1 MRATPTAIGYLR
13 KDISGVSQ
21 DWDEIQIRS
30 RAKRLGYD
38 LAKTVTFTAETDDPE
53 GRLVN
58 VVQALD
64 VDAVIAPGLEHFGG
78 RVPQRLVRQCELNT
92 VNPEATYAP
101 HAPLQ
106 FVDAGGAETPVKPTT
121 LEGG

>member
-13 KDISGVSQ
+13 KDVSGISQ

-38 LAKTVTFTAETDDPE
+38 LAKTVTFSAETIDPE

-64 VDAVIAPGLEHFGG
+64 VDAVIAPSIEHLGG
-78 RVPQRLVRQCELNT
+78 DVPQRLVRQCELNT

-101 HAPLQ
+101 HGPFR
-106 FVDAGGAETPVKPTT
+106 FVDVDGA
-121 LEGG
+121 

>member
-38 LAKTVTFTAETDDPE
+38 LAKTVTFDARTVDPE

-64 VDAVIAPGLEHFGG
+64 VDAVIAPSLEHFGG
-78 RVPQRLVRQCELNT
+78 QVPKRLVQQCELNT
-92 VNPEATYAP
+92 VSPGETYAP
-101 HAPLQ
+101 HAPFR
-106 FVDAGGAETPVKPTT
+106 FVDVDRA
-121 LEGG
+121 

>member
-38 LAKTVTFTAETDDPE
+38 LAKTVTFGAGTVDPE

-64 VDAVIAPGLEHFGG
+64 VDAVIVPSIEHFGG
-78 RVPQRLVRQCELNT
+78 QVPQRLVQQCELNT

-101 HAPLQ
+101 HAPFR
-106 FVDAGGAETPVKPTT
+106 FVEVDGAEPPLEATT
-121 LEGG
+121 LEGR

>member
-1 MRATPTAIGYLR
+1 MPVTGFDERERAMRQTPTAIGYLR

-21 DWDEIQIRS
+21 EWDEIQIRS

-38 LAKTVTFTAETDDPE
+38 LAKTVTFGAATTDPE

-64 VDAVIAPGLEHFGG
+64 IDAVIAPSLAHFGG
-78 RVPQRLVRQCELNT
+78 LVPQRLVRQCELNT
-92 VNPEATYAP
+92 VNPAETYAP
-101 HAPLQ
+101 HAAFR
-106 FVDAGGAETPVKPTT
+106 FVD
-121 LEGG
+121 LDRI